1 MKSVLAG
8 DVREMK
14 QMLMHVQGE
23 MLQTAVLE
31 NGRLV
36 EFFMERSK
44 ASSLVG
50 NVYKGRVVNV
60 LPGMQAAFVD
70 IGLSKNAFLYIDEL
84 LHPHLDKQPEHK
96 PLIQELVRP
105 GQELIVQVM
114 KEPLGGKGARVTTHF
129 TLPGRWLVYMP
140 SSDYVGVSKKIGSE
154 SDRTRLRT
162 IGEKL
167 RQNKEGI
174 ILRTAAGSE
183 SELSLHADVSQL
195 RELWQ
200 AIESRGKKEHA
211 PAELHREAG
220 LMHRVVRDTLTADM
234 DEIWI
239 DDAVRYEEALSLL
252 QEMTPVLL
260 ERLKRYEQLSGS
272 GMTLFEAY
280 RVSEQ
285 IAAAFERRIPLES
298 GGHLIWE
305 ETEALTV
312 IDVNTGK
319 FTGTSDLED
328 TVFRTNMEAADEI
341 ARLLRV
347 RDVGGIIIID
357 FIDME
362 QEKHREQVMQRL
374 ADKARS
380 DQTKCSILGWTRL
393 GLLELT
399 RKKARE
405 NAVQQLSERCAGCG
419 EIVRRSTTFK

>member
-1 MKSVLAG
+1 
-8 DVREMK
+8 MK
-14 QMLMHVQGE
+14 QMLMHVNGE

-36 EFFMERSK
+36 EFFMEKSK

-70 IGLSKNAFLYIDEL
+70 VGLAKNAFLYIDEL
-84 LHPHLDKQPEHK
+84 LHPHLEKQPAEK
-96 PLIQELVRP
+96 PLIQNMVKP
-105 GQELIVQVM
+105 GQELLVQVM

-129 TLPGRWLVYMP
+129 SLPGRFLVYMP
-140 SSDYVGVSKKIGSE
+140 NADYIGVSKKISSE
-154 SDRTRLRT
+154 SERSRLRA

-167 RQNKEGI
+167 RELEEGI
-174 ILRTAAGSE
+174 ILRTAAGAE
-183 SELSLHADVSQL
+183 SELSLHADVAGL
-195 RELWQ
+195 REIWQ
-200 AIESRGKKEHA
+200 SISERSVEASA
-211 PAELHREAG
+211 PSELHREAG
-220 LMHRVVRDTLTADM
+220 LMRRAVRDTLTMDM

-239 DDAVRYEEALSLL
+239 DNAERFEEASALL
-252 QEMTPVLL
+252 EEMTPQLR
-260 ERLKRYEQLSGS
+260 ERLKCFESRQGNS
-272 GMTLFEAY
+272 LFDTY
-280 RVSEQ
+280 RVTEQ
-285 IAAAFERRIPLES
+285 VTRAFERKIQLTC

-312 IDVNTGK
+312 IDVNTGR
-319 FTGTSDLED
+319 FIGTSGLED

-362 QEKHREQVMQRL
+362 QDNHREQVMQRL
-374 ADKARS
+374 VEKARN
-380 DQTKCSILGWTRL
+380 DQTKCTILGWTKL
-393 GLLELT
+393 GLIEMT

-405 NAVQQLSERCAGCG
+405 NAVHQLIERCESCG
-419 EIVRRSTTFK
+419 AHIK

>member
-1 MKSVLAG
+1 
-8 DVREMK
+8 MK
-14 QMLMHVQGE
+14 QMLMHVHGE
-23 MLQTAVLE
+23 MLQTAVLD

-36 EFFMERSK
+36 EFYMEKSK

-70 IGLSKNAFLYIDEL
+70 IGLAKNAFLYIDEL
-84 LHPHLDKQPEHK
+84 LHPHLEKQPEQK
-96 PLIQELVRP
+96 PLIQELVIP
-105 GQELIVQVM
+105 GQELTVQVM

-140 SSDYVGVSKKIGSE
+140 NADYVGVSKKISTEGE
-154 SDRTRLRT
+154 RARLRS

-167 RQNKEGI
+167 REREEGI
-174 ILRTAAGSE
+174 ILRTAAGGE
-183 SELSLHADVSQL
+183 SERSLKTDVHQL
-195 RELWQ
+195 REIWHGIAERSLD
-200 AIESRGKKEHA
+200 AHA
-211 PAELHREAG
+211 PSELHREAG
-220 LMHRVVRDTLTADM
+220 LMRRAVRDTLTTDM

-239 DDAVRYEEALSLL
+239 DDVTRFKEASALL
-252 QEMTPVLL
+252 EEMTPLL
-260 ERLKRYEQLSGS
+260 RGRLKRFEQRQ
-272 GMTLFEAY
+272 GMSLFDAY
-280 RVSEQ
+280 RVTEQ
-285 IAAAFERRIPLES
+285 VTRAFNRKIPLVS

-319 FTGTSDLED
+319 FIGTSGLED

-347 RDVGGIIIID
+347 RDVGGIVIID

-362 QEKHREQVMQRL
+362 QDTHREQVMQSL
-374 ADKARS
+374 IEKARN
-380 DQTKCSILGWTRL
+380 DQTKCTILGWTKL
-393 GLLELT
+393 GLIELT

-405 NAVQQLSERCAGCG
+405 NAVHQLSERCESCG
-419 EIVRRSTTFK
+419 AHRKRNETLK

>member
-1 MKSVLAG
+1 
-8 DVREMK
+8 MK
-14 QMLMHVQGE
+14 QMLMHVHGE

-36 EFFMERSK
+36 EFFMEKTK

-70 IGLSKNAFLYIDEL
+70 VGLTKNAFLYIDEL
-84 LHPHLDKQPEHK
+84 LHPHLEKQPAQK
-96 PLIQELVRP
+96 PLIQELIRP

-140 SSDYVGVSKKIGSE
+140 NADYVGVSKKIGTE
-154 SDRTRLRT
+154 GERARLRM

-167 RQNKEGI
+167 REQEEGI
-174 ILRTAAGSE
+174 ILRTAAGGE
-183 SELSLHADVSQL
+183 SELSLATDVVQL
-195 RELWQ
+195 REIWHGIAERSQ
-200 AIESRGKKEHA
+200 HAHA
-211 PAELHREAG
+211 PSELHREAG
-220 LMHRVVRDTLTADM
+220 LMRRAVRDTLTIDM

-239 DDAVRYEEALSLL
+239 DDEARFEEASALL
-252 QEMTPVLL
+252 NEMTPQLR
-260 ERLKRYEQLSGS
+260 ERLKPYKQKQGLSLFDAYLVTEQVTS
-272 GMTLFEAY
+272 
-280 RVSEQ
+280 
-285 IAAAFERRIPLES
+285 AFERKILLVS
-298 GGHLIWE
+298 GGYLIWE

-312 IDVNTGK
+312 VDVNTGK
-319 FTGTSDLED
+319 FTGTSGLED

-357 FIDME
+357 FIDMG
-362 QEKHREQVMQRL
+362 QEEHRELVMQRL
-374 ADKARS
+374 TERS
-380 DQTKCSILGWTRL
+380 RNDQTKCTILGWTKL
-393 GLLELT
+393 GLIEMT

-405 NAVQQLSERCAGCG
+405 NAVRQLTERCESCG
-419 EIVRRSTTFK
+419 AHNKRNELLK

>member
-1 MKSVLAG
+1 
-8 DVREMK
+8 MK
-14 QMLMHVQGE
+14 QMLLHVQGE

-36 EFFMERSK
+36 EFFMETSN

-84 LHPHLDKQPEHK
+84 LNPHLEKQPKQK
-96 PLIQELVRP
+96 PSIQDLVTP
-105 GQELIVQVM
+105 GQELLVQVM

-129 TLPGRWLVYMP
+129 SLPGRWMVYMP
-140 SSDYVGVSKKIGSE
+140 NADYVGVSKKIGAESE
-154 SDRTRLRT
+154 RTRLRN

-167 RQNKEGI
+167 RRGEEGI
-174 ILRTAAGSE
+174 ILRTAAAGE
-183 SELSLHADVSQL
+183 TELALNSDVSQL
-195 RELWQ
+195 RELWELIIDKI
-200 AIESRGKKEHA
+200 AVAEA

-220 LMHRVVRDTLTADM
+220 LMRRAVRDTLTMDM

-239 DDAVRYEEALSLL
+239 DDTSRFVEASALL
-252 QEMTPVLL
+252 EEMTPLL
-260 ERLKRYEQLSGS
+260 VKRLKSYEPKKGIP
-272 GMTLFEAY
+272 LFDAY
-280 RVSEQ
+280 RVSDQ
-285 IAAAFERRIPLES
+285 IERDFERRIPLNC

-319 FTGTSDLED
+319 FTGSLDLED

-347 RDVGGIIIID
+347 RDVGGIIIVD
-357 FIDME
+357 FIDMGE
-362 QEKHREQVMQRL
+362 EAHRDQVMQRL
-374 ADKARS
+374 MEKARN
-380 DQTKCSILGWTRL
+380 DQTKSTILGWTRL

-405 NAVQQLSERCAGCG
+405 NIVQKLTDRCTSCGATGKRSLSEM
-419 EIVRRSTTFK
+419 K

>member
-1 MKSVLAG
+1 
-8 DVREMK
+8 MK
-14 QMLMHVQGE
+14 QMLMHVHGE

-36 EFFMERSK
+36 EFFMEKSK

-70 IGLSKNAFLYIDEL
+70 VGLTKNAFLYIDEL
-84 LHPHLDKQPEHK
+84 LHPHLEKQPQQK
-96 PLIQELVRP
+96 PLIQDLVKP
-105 GQELIVQVM
+105 GQELLVQVM

-140 SSDYVGVSKKIGSE
+140 NADYVGVSKKISTEGE
-154 SDRTRLRT
+154 RARLRY

-167 RQNKEGI
+167 REQEEGI
-174 ILRTAAGSE
+174 ILRTAAASE
-183 SELSLHADVSQL
+183 SELSLQTDVMQL
-195 RELWQ
+195 REIWHSIAQRSLD
-200 AIESRGKKEHA
+200 AK
-211 PAELHREAG
+211 PPCELHREAG
-220 LMHRVVRDTLTADM
+220 LMRRAVRDTLTTDM

-239 DDAVRYEEALSLL
+239 DHAHRFEEASALL
-252 QEMTPVLL
+252 EEMTPQLL
-260 ERLKRYEQLSGS
+260 ERLKRYEPKQGIP
-272 GMTLFEAY
+272 LFDAY
-280 RVSEQ
+280 RVTEQ
-285 IAAAFERRIPLES
+285 VTRAFERKIPLLC

-319 FTGTSDLED
+319 FTGTSGLED
-328 TVFRTNMEAADEI
+328 TVFRTNMEAAEEI

-357 FIDME
+357 FIDMV
-362 QEKHREQVMQRL
+362 QDKHREQVMQRL
-374 ADKARS
+374 SEKARN
-380 DQTKCSILGWTRL
+380 DQTKCTILGWTKL
-393 GLLELT
+393 GLIEMT

-405 NAVQQLSERCAGCG
+405 NAVHQLTDRCSACG
-419 EIVRRSTTFK
+419 AHTVKRSDAYK

>member
-1 MKSVLAG
+1 MKSVQAG
-8 DVREMK
+8 DYSGMK
-14 QMLMHVQGE
+14 QMLMHVDGE

-36 EFFMERSK
+36 EFFMERTK

-70 IGLSKNAFLYIDEL
+70 VGLSKNAFLYIDEL
-84 LHPHLDKQPEHK
+84 LHPHLEKQPAQK
-96 PLIQELVRP
+96 PQIQELIKP
-105 GQELIVQVM
+105 GQEILVQVM

-140 SSDYVGVSKKIGSE
+140 NADYVGVSKKIGTE
-154 SDRTRLRT
+154 GERTRLRG

-167 RQNKEGI
+167 REQEEGI
-174 ILRTAAGSE
+174 ILRTAAGGE
-183 SELSLHADVSQL
+183 SEHSLCADVAQL
-195 RELWQ
+195 REIWHGIKERS
-200 AIESRGKKEHA
+200 IEAHA
-211 PAELHREAG
+211 PYELHREAG
-220 LMHRVVRDTLTADM
+220 LMRRAVRDTLTIDM

-239 DDAVRYEEALSLL
+239 DDEARFEEASALL
-252 QEMTPVLL
+252 EEMTPQLR
-260 ERLKRYEQLSGS
+260 ERLKPYQHKKGLS
-272 GMTLFEAY
+272 LFDAY
-280 RVSEQ
+280 LVSEQ
-285 IAAAFERRIPLES
+285 VTRAFERKILLVS
-298 GGHLIWE
+298 GGYLIWE

-319 FTGTSDLED
+319 FTGTSGLED

-362 QEKHREQVMQRL
+362 QDEHREHVMQRL
-374 ADKARS
+374 TEKCRN
-380 DQTKCSILGWTRL
+380 DQTKCTILGWTKL
-393 GLLELT
+393 GLIEMT

-405 NAVQQLSERCAGCG
+405 NAVRQLTERCESCG
-419 EIVRRSTTFK
+419 AHNKRNESLK

>member
-1 MKSVLAG
+1 
-8 DVREMK
+8 
-14 QMLMHVQGE
+14 MLMHVHGE

-36 EFFMERSK
+36 EFFMEKSK

-70 IGLSKNAFLYIDEL
+70 IGLTKNAFLYIDEL
-84 LHPHLDKQPEHK
+84 LHPHLEKQPKHK
-96 PLIQELVRP
+96 PPIQELIRP
-105 GQELIVQVM
+105 GQEMMVQVI

-129 TLPGRWLVYMP
+129 TLPGRWIVYMP
-140 SSDYVGVSKKIGSE
+140 NADYVGVSRKINAESE
-154 SDRTRLRT
+154 RGRLRS

-167 RQNKEGI
+167 RQQEEGI
-174 ILRTAAGSE
+174 ILRTASEGE
-183 SELSLHADVSQL
+183 SELSLSADISHA

-200 AIESRGKKEHA
+200 FIAARNEDAPA

-220 LMHRVVRDTLTADM
+220 LMRRAVRDTLTMDM

-239 DDAVRYEEALSLL
+239 DDSSRFEEASELL
-252 QEMTPVLL
+252 QEMTPKLK
-260 ERLKRYEQLSGS
+260 ERLKCYKQRHGQSLFDFFRVTEQV
-272 GMTLFEAY
+272 E
-280 RVSEQ
+280 R
-285 IAAAFERRIPLES
+285 AFERRISLMI

-357 FIDME
+357 FIDMVQE
-362 QEKHREQVMQRL
+362 QHREQVMQRMTE
-374 ADKARS
+374 KARI
-380 DQTKCSILGWTRL
+380 DQTKCAILGWTKL

-405 NAVQQLSERCAGCG
+405 NAVLQLSERCPSCGSAGKG
-419 EIVRRSTTFK
+419 NAMIK

>member
-1 MKSVLAG
+1 
-8 DVREMK
+8 MK
-14 QMLMHVQGE
+14 QMLMHVHGE

-36 EFFMERSK
+36 EFFMEKSK

-60 LPGMQAAFVD
+60 LPGMQSAFVD
-70 IGLSKNAFLYIDEL
+70 VGLAKNAFLYIDEL
-84 LHPHLDKQPEHK
+84 LHPHLEKQPQQK
-96 PLIQELVRP
+96 PLIQDLVKP
-105 GQELIVQVM
+105 GQELLVQVM

-140 SSDYVGVSKKIGSE
+140 NADYVGVSKKIGTE
-154 SDRTRLRT
+154 GERARLRY

-167 RQNKEGI
+167 REQEEGI
-174 ILRTAAGSE
+174 ILRTAAASE
-183 SELSLHADVSQL
+183 SELSLQTDVVQL
-195 RELWQ
+195 REIWHSIVQRSLD
-200 AIESRGKKEHA
+200 AKPPS
-211 PAELHREAG
+211 ELHREAG
-220 LMHRVVRDTLTADM
+220 LMRRAVRDTLTTDM

-239 DDAVRYEEALSLL
+239 DHAVRFEEASALL
-252 QEMTPVLL
+252 EEMTPQLRG
-260 ERLKRYEQLSGS
+260 RLKRYEPKQGLS
-272 GMTLFEAY
+272 LFDAY
-280 RVSEQ
+280 RVTEQ
-285 IAAAFERRIPLES
+285 VTKAFERKIPLTC

-319 FTGTSDLED
+319 FTGSSGLED
-328 TVFRTNMEAADEI
+328 TVFRTNMEAAEEI

-362 QEKHREQVMQRL
+362 QDKHREQVMQRL
-374 ADKARS
+374 VEKSRN
-380 DQTKCSILGWTRL
+380 DQTKCTILGWTKL
-393 GLLELT
+393 GLIEMT

-405 NAVQQLSERCAGCG
+405 NAVHQLTERCPACG
-419 EIVRRSTTFK
+419 AHSTKRNDSYK